1 MVRIPFVSLLILCA
15 SSVFAQSQA
24 DRAALRARAE
34 QQISQV
40 KSDYE
45 VALSYLA
52 EVQKKG
58 DSAQIECV
66 KDTYLSF
73 KSIMSIVQKSKDK
86 LDASANDESDA
97 GKKTFELESGRI
109 AVAADQSSALRLS
122 LESCV
127 EGEIK
132 VQEGGE
138 TKQEKDPNSR
148 ERSDDPSDEIVP
160 IYEELEFEHPTP
172 ISGSK

>member
-1 MVRIPFVSLLILCA
+1 MVRIPLLSLLTLCA

-34 QQISQV
+34 QQISQI

-58 DSAQIECV
+58 DSAQTECV
-66 KDTYLSF
+66 KDMYLSF
-73 KSIMSIVQKSKDK
+73 NSIMSIVQKSKEK

-109 AVAADQSSALRLS
+109 AVAADQS
-122 LESCV
+122 CV

-138 TKQEKDPNSR
+138 TKQETDPNSR

-160 IYEELEFEHPTP
+160 ICEELEFEHPTP